1 MTLETAKRII
11 EEGLPNKEAEAVVRG
26 GMTICENQ
34 ENGSRKYKWIKVLP
48 TKTDEESSIELAIK
62 IYQKKKQPRRK
73 RDDGT
78 KNVLET
84 AIYPVQNTNNNPQE
98 QEEPNTRDTNTLYR
112 TIAYLKRKLNEFVKA
127 LDELVEE

>member
-26 GMTICENQ
+26 GMTVCENQ

-78 KNVLET
+78 NHVVET
-84 AIYPVQNTNNNPQE
+84 ANHPVQNKNNNPQE
-98 QEEPNTRDTNTLYR
+98 QEEPDTRDTNTLYR